1 MDQFKRNK
9 TFKKEIIF
17 KLIKIVSK
25 TILSIKSWKSFLAWF
40 LLIHQYTSYI
50 IYLEKLKKFDQ
61 LKVAIIDYD
70 HLCPKGLIFALKKKG
85 IQIVSTQERYVGGL
99 FKSFYNVIADTYFT
113 CSDYMNK
120 KIQNSKYFHIG
131 NLISVGQYRADYLKK
146 FYNKDLPEEIL
157 IHRKKGKKIIVALGL
172 GLNQYP
178 YFEPNFDMT
187 INWKSQKNFI
197 EDMLNLSKELD
208 NSYLIFRFRNFSWKD
223 IPFFKSTLKKIE
235 EAPNVSIA
243 QDYSEYFNSYKYCAN
258 ADLIISK
265 RTSLADECLAF
276 GKKLIFYDYTHN
288 LNKIISELPDY
299 IPARTKKKTI
309 LIFIATTIMKF
320 WKNLVFF
327 YLKDLQN

>member
-1 MDQFKRNK
+1 
-9 TFKKEIIF
+9 
-17 KLIKIVSK
+17 
-25 TILSIKSWKSFLAWF
+25 
-40 LLIHQYTSYI
+40 
-50 IYLEKLKKFDQ
+50 
-61 LKVAIIDYD
+61 
-70 HLCPKGLIFALKKKG
+70 
-85 IQIVSTQERYVGGL
+85 
-99 FKSFYNVIADTYFT
+99 
-113 CSDYMNK
+113 
-120 KIQNSKYFHIG
+120 
-131 NLISVGQYRADYLKK
+131 
-146 FYNKDLPEEIL
+146 
-157 IHRKKGKKIIVALGL
+157 
-172 GLNQYP
+172 
-178 YFEPNFDMT
+178 MT
-187 INWKSQKNFI
+187 INWKSQKKFI

-208 NSYLIFRFRNFSWKD
+208 NSYLIFRFRNFSRKD

-299 IPARTKKKTI
+299 IPARTKKENNFDI
-309 LIFIATTIMKF
+309 YCHNYNEI